1 MSTAFLA
8 TASALHR
15 IPSADPK
22 EEPRPRMIHR
32 LPTWVLSGG
41 AALAAVA
48 GMVNVIALLGFEHQ
62 AVSHLTG
69 NTSYAAA
76 ALARLDFAG
85 AAHFGAILLAFFVGT
100 AISGFLIQDSTLRL
114 GRRYGVGLSLVG
126 ALLIVSVPLFE
137 ARSSLGL
144 YAAALACGLQNA
156 MVSTYSGAVV
166 RTTHV
171 SGMFTDLGIAL
182 GHWLRGM
189 PVEMRRVSLCLLVIG
204 GFSAGGV
211 LGAWGFTRLGY
222 AALYLPAGLVLAAAL
237 AYAVLHYRGRS
248 G

>member
-1 MSTAFLA
+1 
-8 TASALHR
+8 
-15 IPSADPK
+15 
-22 EEPRPRMIHR
+22 MIHR

-41 AALAAVA
+41 AVLAAVA
-48 GMVNVIALLGFEHQ
+48 GMVNVIALLSFEHQ

-69 NTSYAAA
+69 NTSYVAA
-76 ALARLDFAG
+76 ALAQLDFTG
-85 AAHFGAILLAFFVGT
+85 AAHFGAILLAFFLGT

-126 ALLIVSVPLFE
+126 ALLIVAVPLFE
-137 ARSSLGL
+137 SHSSLGL

-166 RTTHV
+166 RTTHL

-204 GFSAGGV
+204 GFSLGGV
-211 LGAWGFTRLGY
+211 LGALGFDRLGY

-237 AYAVLHYRGRS
+237 GYAVLHYRGRS

>member
-1 MSTAFLA
+1 
-8 TASALHR
+8 
-15 IPSADPK
+15 
-22 EEPRPRMIHR
+22 MIHR

-48 GMVNVIALLGFEHQ
+48 GMVNVIALLGVEHQ

-76 ALARLDFAG
+76 ALAQLDFAS

-126 ALLIVSVPLFE
+126 ALLIVAVPLFE

-171 SGMFTDLGIAL
+171 TGLFTDLGIML
-182 GHWLRGM
+182 GLKLRGQ
-189 PVEMRRVSLCLLVIG
+189 PADRRRILLYLILIG
-204 GFSAGGV
+204 GFIGGGI
-211 LGAWGFTRLGY
+211 LGGLGY
-222 AALYLPAGLVLAAAL
+222 AHWHYRALLGASALAASLAL
-237 AYAVLHYRGRS
+237 VYLLYWRWQNRRDTTY
-248 G
+248 

>member
-1 MSTAFLA
+1 
-8 TASALHR
+8 
-15 IPSADPK
+15 
-22 EEPRPRMIHR
+22 MIHR

-41 AALAAVA
+41 GALAAVA
-48 GMVNVIALLGFEHQ
+48 GMVNVIALLSFEHQ

-69 NTSYAAA
+69 NTSYVAV
-76 ALARLDFAG
+76 ALARLDVRM

-100 AISGFLIQDSTLRL
+100 AISGFIIQNSTLRL

-126 ALLIVSVPLFE
+126 TLLMVAVPLFE

-189 PVEMRRVSLCLLVIG
+189 PVEARRVHLCLLVIG
-204 GFSAGGV
+204 GFAAGGMIGA
-211 LGAWGFTRLGY
+211 LGFDRLGY

-237 AYAVLHYRGRS
+237 GYSALHLRGR
-248 G
+248 GG

>member
-1 MSTAFLA
+1 
-8 TASALHR
+8 
-15 IPSADPK
+15 
-22 EEPRPRMIHR
+22 MIHR

-41 AALAAVA
+41 GALAAVA
-48 GMVNVIALLGFEHQ
+48 GMVNVIALLSFEHQ

-69 NTSYAAA
+69 NTSYVAA
-76 ALARLDFAG
+76 ALARLDFAM

-100 AISGFLIQDSTLRL
+100 AVSGFIIQDSTLRL

-126 ALLIVSVPLFE
+126 ASLTVAVPLFE
-137 ARSSLGL
+137 AQSSLGL

-189 PVEMRRVSLCLLVIG
+189 PVEARRVHLCLLVIG
-204 GFSAGGV
+204 GFGAGGSIGA
-211 LGAWGFTRLGY
+211 LGFDRLGY

-237 AYAVLHYRGRS
+237 GYTALHFRDPEG
-248 G
+248 

>member
-1 MSTAFLA
+1 
-8 TASALHR
+8 
-15 IPSADPK
+15 
-22 EEPRPRMIHR
+22 MIHR

-48 GMVNVIALLGFEHQ
+48 GMVNVIALLSFEHQ

-69 NTSYAAA
+69 NTSYVAA
-76 ALARLDFAG
+76 ALAQLDFTG
-85 AAHFGAILLAFFVGT
+85 AAHFGSILLAFFLGT

-126 ALLIVSVPLFE
+126 ALLIVAVPLFE

-189 PVEMRRVSLCLLVIG
+189 PVETRRVSLCLLVIG

-211 LGAWGFTRLGY
+211 LGALGFTRLGY
-222 AALYLPAGLVLAAAL
+222 TALYLPAGLVLAAAL
-237 AYAVLHYRGRS
+237 GYAVLHYRGRS

>member
-1 MSTAFLA
+1 
-8 TASALHR
+8 
-15 IPSADPK
+15 
-22 EEPRPRMIHR
+22 MIHR

-41 AALAAVA
+41 AVLAAVA
-48 GMVNVIALLGFEHQ
+48 GMINVIALLSFEHQ

-69 NTSYAAA
+69 NTSYVAA
-76 ALARLDFAG
+76 ALAQLDFTG
-85 AAHFGAILLAFFVGT
+85 AAHFGSILLAFFLGT
-100 AISGFLIQDSTLRL
+100 AVSGFLIQDSTLRL

-126 ALLIVSVPLFE
+126 ALLIVAVPLFE
-137 ARSSLGL
+137 SRSSLGL

-166 RTTHV
+166 RTTHL

-204 GFSAGGV
+204 GFSLGGV
-211 LGAWGFTRLGY
+211 LGALGFHRLGY

-237 AYAVLHYRGRS
+237 GYAVLHYRGRA